1 MTAKEFFWLVASMR
15 TAQRDYFKS
24 RDKGVFLHARALENE
39 VDREI
44 NRVKLILSENDNAN
58 ELAQARE

>member
-1 MTAKEFFWLVASMR
+1 MTSREFFYLVASMR
-15 TAQRDYFKS
+15 KAQRDYFRD

-44 NRVKLILSENDNAN
+44 NRVKSILLDYDNA
-58 ELAQARE
+58 ESHQP

>member
-15 TAQRDYFKS
+15 KAQRDYFKS

-44 NRVKLILSENDNAN
+44 NRVKLILSDYDNAEIN
-58 ELAQARE
+58 QP

>member
-1 MTAKEFFWLVASMR
+1 MTSREFFYLVASMR
-15 TAQRDYFKS
+15 KAQRDYFRD

-44 NRVKLILSENDNAN
+44 NRVKSILSDYDNSESN
-58 ELAQARE
+58 QP

>member
-1 MTAKEFFWLVASMR
+1 MNAREFFYLVASMR
-15 TAQRDYFKS
+15 KAQRDYFRD

-44 NRVKLILSENDNAN
+44 NRVKSILSDYDNAESN
-58 ELAQARE
+58 QP

>member
-1 MTAKEFFWLVASMR
+1 MTSREFFYLVASMR
-15 TAQRDYFKS
+15 KAQRDYFRD

-44 NRVKLILSENDNAN
+44 NRVKSILSDYDNAN
-58 ELAQARE
+58 PNQP

>member
-1 MTAKEFFWLVASMR
+1 MTAREFFYLVASMR
-15 TAQRDYFKS
+15 KAQRDYFRD

-44 NRVKLILSENDNAN
+44 NRVKSILSDYDNAESN
-58 ELAQARE
+58 QP

>member
-1 MTAKEFFWLVASMR
+1 MTSREFFYLVASMR
-15 TAQRDYFKS
+15 KAQRDYFKT

-44 NRVKLILSENDNAN
+44 NRAKLLLSNHEN
-58 ELAQARE
+58 Q

>member
-1 MTAKEFFWLVASMR
+1 MNAREFFYLVASMR
-15 TAQRDYFKS
+15 QAQRDYFRD

-44 NRVKLILSENDNAN
+44 NRVKSILSDYDNAESN
-58 ELAQARE
+58 QP